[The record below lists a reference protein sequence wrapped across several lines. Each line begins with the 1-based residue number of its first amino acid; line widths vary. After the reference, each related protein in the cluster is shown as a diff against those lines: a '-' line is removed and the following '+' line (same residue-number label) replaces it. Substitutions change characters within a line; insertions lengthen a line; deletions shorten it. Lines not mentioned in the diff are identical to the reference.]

1 MATSNPIRTTGLNT
15 QVTGGRV
22 VLRRDR
28 PRPGRMLSRIPYP
41 LIPFIVFCIA
51 LEIVP
56 LFIMIRDSL
65 RVLGSGAWTLSNYGA
80 ISEPLYW
87 HSLRNSIFLAAAS
100 TVTGGVWGA
109 LTAVAILRTD
119 GRMRRGLTGLIAA
132 TSNFAGIP
140 LALAAASILGIS
152 GFVTLLLRELFNYRL
167 YPQHF
172 SLYSWTGLLL
182 VYTYFQLPLMVLL
195 FSPSISRLK
204 IHWQEASA
212 TLGAPSWVYW
222 WRVGLPVM
230 MAPFAAAL
238 ALLFASGLGAYATA
252 WAMTGGTLS
261 LLTIQI
267 AFEVNGDISYDPGK
281 ASALSLILAALMA
294 VSILAAQLFSRRAQR
309 WLS

>member
-1 MATSNPIRTTGLNT
+1 
-15 QVTGGRV
+15 
-22 VLRRDR
+22 
-28 PRPGRMLSRIPYP
+28 
-41 LIPFIVFCIA
+41 
-51 LEIVP
+51 
-56 LFIMIRDSL
+56 MIRDSL
-65 RVLGSGAWTLSNYGA
+65 RVLGTGAWTFANYGA
-80 ISEPLYW
+80 ITEPLYW
-87 HSLRNSIFLAAAS
+87 HSLRNSILLAGAS
-100 TVTGGVWGA
+100 TLTGGIWGA

-119 GRMRRGLTGLIAA
+119 GRLRRGLTGLIAA

-152 GFVTLLLRELFNYRL
+152 GFVTLLLRELFDYRL

-195 FSPSISRLK
+195 FAPSISRLK
-204 IHWQEASA
+204 VQWQEASA

-230 MAPFAAAL
+230 AAPFAAAL

-261 LLTIQI
+261 LMTIQI

-294 VSILAAQLFSRRAQR
+294 VSILAAQLLSRRAQR
-309 WLS
+309 WLN